1 MKIRCAM
8 SLRPET
14 TVFTTF
20 ESLTLNTTKE
30 GRKFISLNL
39 NINGT
44 PVRSPIFWVN
54 NEVAEEIFCNQ
65 FASQYSDL
73 YAEYNSMK
81 DFVTAANKHKGDPLI
96 IRFVKETWTV
106 SDLAG
111 NETEH
116 SRFAPCIDL
125 DRLMLEDP
133 EFFCTD

>member
-8 SLRPET
+8 SLKPET

-20 ESLTLNTTKE
+20 ESLTLSTTKE

-39 NINGT
+39 NINNI

-54 NEVAEEIFCNQ
+54 NDIAEEIFCNQ

-73 YAEYNSMK
+73 YAEYASLK
-81 DFVTAANKHKGDPLI
+81 EFITAANKHKGDPLI
-96 IRFVKETWTV
+96 IRYIKETWTV
-106 SDLAG
+106 TSLAG
-111 NETEH
+111 EETEH

-125 DRLMLEDP
+125 DRLMQEDP

>member
-1 MKIRCAM
+1 MTIRCAKA
-8 SLRPET
+8 LKPEIT
-14 TVFTTF
+14 TLTTF

-30 GRKFISLNL
+30 GRKFVSLNL
-39 NINGT
+39 NINGM

-73 YAEYNSMK
+73 YAEYKSMK
-81 DFVTAANKHKGDPLI
+81 DFIVAANKHKGEPLI

-125 DRLMLEDP
+125 DRLMQEDP
-133 EFFCTD
+133 GFFTTT

>member
-125 DRLMLEDP
+125 DRLMQEDP

>member
-8 SLRPET
+8 SLKPET

-39 NINGT
+39 NINGV

-73 YAEYNSMK
+73 YAEYTSLK
-81 DFVTAANKHKGDPLI
+81 EFVTTANKHKGDPLI
-96 IRFVKETWTV
+96 IRYIKETWTV

-125 DRLMLEDP
+125 DRLMQEDP

>member
-8 SLRPET
+8 SLKPET
-14 TVFTTF
+14 TTITTL
-20 ESLTLNTTKE
+20 EAVELSTTKE
-30 GRKFISLNL
+30 GRKFITLKL
-39 NINGT
+39 NINGV

-54 NEVAEEIFCNQ
+54 NEIAEEIFCNQ

-73 YAEYNSMK
+73 YAEYETLR
-81 DFVTAANKHKGDPLI
+81 DFVKAANEHRGEPLV
-96 IRFVKETWTV
+96 IRYIKETWTV

-125 DRLMLEDP
+125 EKLMQEDP
-133 EFFCTD
+133 DFFCAE